1 MLICVLLS
9 VRRFVSKKIVNIANM
24 TSLFS
29 EMTAQSIGL
38 MRGRFVFWKGFSVPL
53 REGVCYNE
61 HNQRKDGNTGEEIDK
76 EKQNTA
82 DCFFASGSDRRG
94 NRRALPD
101 ESGFRGLVR
110 QRTVSVLSQCD
121 WPRDGDPA
129 IFHI

>member
-1 MLICVLLS
+1 
-9 VRRFVSKKIVNIANM
+9 
-24 TSLFS
+24 
-29 EMTAQSIGL
+29 MTAQSIGL

-61 HNQRKDGNTGEEIDK
+61 HNQRKDGKTGEETD
-76 EKQNTA
+76 EGKQNTA
-82 DCFFASGSDRRG
+82 DRFFAAVPERRS

-121 WPRDGDPA
+121 RPRDRDPA
-129 IFHI
+129 FFHI